1 MSTKTLQATS
11 IVPTLTVNDLK
22 GSIRFYTEG
31 LGFEVSEKHEQD
43 GKLLGVMINA
53 GGSTLGL
60 SQDDFAKGRDRVKGV
75 GMRLYLET
83 DQNIEELAAQA
94 KSAGIKFSDGPGPLP
109 WGPMGFTVTDPD
121 GFKMTIS
128 NRSDM

>member
-11 IVPTLTVNDLK
+11 LVPTLTVNDLQA
-22 GSIRFYTEG
+22 SIKFYEG
-31 LGFEVSEKHEQD
+31 LGFSVSDKYEDD
-43 GKLLGVMINA
+43 GRLMGVMISA
-53 GGSTLGL
+53 GGSQLGL
-60 SQDDFAKGRDRVKGV
+60 SQDDFGKGTDRVKGV

-94 KSAGIKFSDGPGPLP
+94 RASGINMGEGPGPLP
-109 WGPMGFTVTDPD
+109 WGQIGFTVTDPD

-128 NRSDM
+128 NPAT

>member
-1 MSTKTLQATS
+1 MSTKTLQASS
-11 IVPTLTVNDLK
+11 IVPTLTVNDLA

-31 LGFEVSEKHEQD
+31 LGFAMGEKYED
-43 GKLLGVMINA
+43 NGKLMGVMVSA

-94 KSAGIKFSDGPGPLP
+94 KSAGIKLNDGPGPNP
-109 WGPMGFTVTDPD
+109 WGQISFTVTDPD

-128 NRSDM
+128 NPAA